1 MKYGNIIIS
10 KDEYELIHSLIQKQV
25 GSQSLSPDEWCL
37 KLHSELKNAIIKDE
51 DEMPDDVIRLNS
63 IVDVETPFGVKQGL
77 VVVKPMD
84 RNIELNK
91 ISFLSPMGSALLGYA
106 RKDEVEWS
114 LPRGKSVI
122 KILNVK
128 NQ

>member
-10 KDEYELIHSLIQKQV
+10 KEEFELIDGLVQRQV
-25 GSQSLSPDEWCL
+25 ASNSLSPDEWCL
-37 KLHSELKNAIIKDE
+37 KLHSELKNAIIKEE

-77 VVVKPMD
+77 IVVKPVD
-84 RNIELNK
+84 RNIEHNK

-106 RKDEVEWS
+106 KKDEVEWS
-114 LPRGKSVI
+114 LPKGKSVI
-122 KILNVK
+122 RILNVK